1 MRDQAGFLAIAF
13 VTACATTS
21 ELRPARERDTRDDPA
36 TLRPGFG
43 NEETHTW
50 WPLTPPEVAA
60 IRRVDDA
67 RRGDAHALLALGLV
81 ASGDHRDDASYAA
94 FTARV
99 DQFLAQVRPT
109 IEAAADDWHKGYEL
123 HRAMH
128 RVFFNGERTELGSYD
143 FAQARLTGIFT
154 QGRYNCLSST
164 VLFAVLARA
173 FDMPVRAVSV
183 PTHVFIEMGAT
194 GANPGRPPIEVET
207 TSDTGFDWVH
217 DARFYSEDAARWS
230 GNRGLRPVTFEEYQH
245 REILAPYRLMALA
258 MRDSRS
264 GDGELDRMRLR
275 ELAAIVDPDDVE
287 ADRTR
292 MQVYGNEAVVLY
304 KAEAWRT
311 MTRLFDV
318 VWPAVA
324 GEGARSRDAD
334 TLDLVSWAMWNR
346 ANAFTII
353 GRVDE
358 AMALVTDGLARLDPA
373 WKDAAHLKQNYLV
386 LLDNRLGEI
395 INAKDFAGAAKFYLD
410 HREVCRADEF
420 CSNNTGIAYQ
430 DWSNDYQRAGDWQA
444 ARKVLQD
451 CVAELP
457 AHQGCRMAL
466 DDLESRHRF

>member
-1 MRDQAGFLAIAF
+1 MRGRAACGAIAF
-13 VTACATTS
+13 LTACATAS

-36 TLRPGFG
+36 TVRPGFG
-43 NEETHTW
+43 NEETRTW
-50 WPLTPPEVAA
+50 WPLTSAEVAA
-60 IRRVDDA
+60 LRRVDDA
-67 RRGDAHALLALGLV
+67 RRGDPHALLALGLV

-99 DQFLAQVRPT
+99 DQFLTEVRPT

-123 HRAMH
+123 NRAMH
-128 RVFFNGERTELGSYD
+128 RAFFNGERTELGSYD
-143 FAQARLTGIFT
+143 LAQARLTGIFT

-183 PTHVFIEMGAT
+183 PTHVFIEMSAT
-194 GANPGRPPIEVET
+194 GANPGRPALEVET

-230 GNRGLRPVTFEEYQH
+230 SNRGLRPVTFDEYQH

-264 GDGELDRMRLR
+264 GDGENDHMRLR
-275 ELAAIVDPDDVE
+275 ELAAFVDPDDVE
-287 ADRTR
+287 TQRTR
-292 MQVYGNEAVVLY
+292 MQLYDNEAIALY

-311 MTRLFDV
+311 TTRLFDV
-318 VWPAVA
+318 VWPTVTSV
-324 GEGARSRDAD
+324 GARNRDAE
-334 TLDLVSWAMWNR
+334 TLNLVSWATWYR
-346 ANAFTII
+346 ANAFTIV
-353 GRVDE
+353 GRTDE
-358 AMALVTDGLARLDPA
+358 AMALVTAGFARVDSG
-373 WKDAAHLKQNYLV
+373 WKDAADLRHNYLV
-386 LLDNRLGEI
+386 LLDNRLEEI
-395 INAKDFAGAAKFYLD
+395 IDAKDYAGAVKFYVD
-410 HREVCRADEF
+410 HREACRADEF
-420 CSNNTGIAYQ
+420 CSNHSGMNYQ
-430 DWSNDYQRAGDWQA
+430 YWSNDYQRAGDWQT

-457 AHQGCRMAL
+457 AHKGCRMAL